1 MRAVSGDG
9 IGVAA
14 QPCVKLID
22 NSYVTLLIH
31 EVVLALVTPS
41 RKRNASFC
49 KGLCRVMQNNPAGSK
64 HIRDRNNSH
73 RIRRDFFR
81 QNLDRSI
88 VLFIRT
94 FFTRYRTR
102 KARAPRTNYASQCC
116 LKTNSHHWGKTS
128 ANKSSKAST
137 VKLPSNS

>member
-49 KGLCRVMQNNPAGSK
+49 KGLCGLCKIIQLGANISATEIIHTEFDGTS
-64 HIRDRNNSH
+64 SA
-73 RIRRDFFR
+73 
-81 QNLDRSI
+81 
-88 VLFIRT
+88 RT
-94 FFTRYRTR
+94 LID
-102 KARAPRTNYASQCC
+102 P
-116 LKTNSHHWGKTS
+116 
-128 ANKSSKAST
+128 
-137 VKLPSNS
+137 